1 MTTSTRAGIR
11 FKILNRYLQ
20 ADTDRRRLEN
30 SGLEPGNH
38 TLWVRLTGPEGISA
52 PVGITI
58 HLADPLPDSGA
69 EAELPLLL
77 LAGGLLVL
85 LSAASVFFWRRSA
98 SS

>member
-1 MTTSTRAGIR
+1 M
-11 FKILNRYLQ
+11 
-20 ADTDRRRLEN
+20 
-30 SGLEPGNH
+30 
-38 TLWVRLTGPEGISA
+38 RLTGPEGISA

-58 HLADPLPDSGA
+58 HLAEPLPDSGA
-69 EAELPLLL
+69 EAELPLLLL

>member
-1 MTTSTRAGIR
+1 MLLYDSWHTLLARNGH
-11 FKILNRYLQ
+11 FYVPF
-20 ADTDRRRLEN
+20 EN

-58 HLADPLPDSGA
+58 HLAEPLPDSGA

-77 LAGGLLVL
+77 LLAGGLLVL
-85 LSAASVFFWRRSA
+85 RRAARVFRAEGRRGGNEC
-98 SS
+98 